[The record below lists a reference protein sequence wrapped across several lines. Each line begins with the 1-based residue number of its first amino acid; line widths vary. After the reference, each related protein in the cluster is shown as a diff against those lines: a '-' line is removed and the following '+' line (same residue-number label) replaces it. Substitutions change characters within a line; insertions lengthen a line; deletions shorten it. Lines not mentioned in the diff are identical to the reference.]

1 MNLYW
6 VETADRAED
15 WFVVARSKRGAA
27 RWHEKSEGYGRGD
40 AVATLVLRIPDG
52 LEGAEEG
59 WPSHEFLEACGARFH
74 RSETP
79 RVVEIG
85 GAQFVEGYLEHEL
98 LQLDDER
105 FEALGEGRPNNT
117 NRRSVQ

>member
-27 RWHEKSEGYGRGD
+27 RWHEKAEGYGAGD
-40 AVATLVLRIPDG
+40 AVATLVLRIPSG
-52 LEGAEEG
+52 VEASEEG
-59 WPSHEFLEACGARFH
+59 WPSHEFLEACGAQFH

-79 RVVEIG
+79 RVVEIR
-85 GAQFVEGYLEHEL
+85 GARFVEGYLEYEI
-98 LQLDDER
+98 LQLDDEK
-105 FEALGEGRPNNT
+105 FEALGGGRPNKT
-117 NRRSVQ
+117 NRRSLQ

>member
-27 RWHEKSEGYGRGD
+27 RWHEKSEGYDSGD
-40 AVATLVLRIPDG
+40 AVATLVLRIPNELDAS
-52 LEGAEEG
+52 ETG
-59 WPSHEFLEACGARFH
+59 WPSDGLLEACGAQFH

-85 GAQFVEGYLEHEL
+85 GARFVEGYLEHEI
-98 LQLDDER
+98 LQLDDEKW
-105 FEALGEGRPNNT
+105 EALGQGRPNKT
-117 NRRSVQ
+117 ARRSLQ